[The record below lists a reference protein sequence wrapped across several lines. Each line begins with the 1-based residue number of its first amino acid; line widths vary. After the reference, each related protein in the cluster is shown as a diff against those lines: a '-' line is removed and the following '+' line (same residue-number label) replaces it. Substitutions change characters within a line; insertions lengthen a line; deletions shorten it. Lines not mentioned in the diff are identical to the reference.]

1 MSNITYKTNDQF
13 KNDFSFN
20 LKTQSYKY
28 SQEEFNTFLEQAYTL
43 YSQPGLNFD
52 KALVSAGHF
61 TSATVAIIELSKEG
75 YGVVEDRKAL
85 HSGPNYAFFML
96 KPLTL
101 QQDDKEFIKTLVMNN
116 YLSAVEA
123 NEKSYKLQLKQD
135 LINAERLKEAEK
147 VAKAAADKEAK
158 LQAQADKQFQALL
171 EQEGIQQ

>member
-43 YSQPGLNFD
+43 YGQPGLNYN

-96 KPLTL
+96 KPQTL
-101 QQDDKEFIKTLVMNN
+101 QNEDREFIKELVMSN
-116 YLSAVEA
+116 YLSAIEQ
-123 NEKSYKLQLKQD
+123 NEKAYKTRLKQE
-135 LINAERLKEAEK
+135 LIDAERQKEAEK
-147 VAKAAADKEAK
+147 AAKAQADKEAK
-158 LQAQADKQFQALL
+158 LQAQAEKQFEQLL
-171 EQEGIQQ
+171 QEQGI

>member
-28 SQEEFNTFLEQAYTL
+28 NQEEFNTFLEQAYTL
-43 YSQPGLNFD
+43 YSQPGLNYN

-96 KPLTL
+96 KPQTL
-101 QQDDKEFIKTLVMNN
+101 QNEDREFIKERVMAN
-116 YLSAVEA
+116 YLTAIEQ
-123 NEKSYKLQLKQD
+123 NEKVYKAKLKQE
-135 LINAERLKEAEK
+135 LIDAERQKEADK
-147 VAKAAADKEAK
+147 AAKQAADKDAK
-158 LQAQADKQFQALL
+158 LVDQAEKAFQQILQ
-171 EQEGIQQ
+171 EEGIQ